1 MEEQITTEAIMPY
14 GKIKEYL
21 SEWYYEPQFSV
32 SVQPGEYDSGKIFHV
47 VKENYSGDIVFV
59 WQTGMAER
67 FDENTMVSTS
77 GIVGDE
83 LRGLIEQ
90 CYDLDKQLE
99 AGLNEAETEQQVPA
113 QKGE

>member
-1 MEEQITTEAIMPY
+1 MEEKITTEAVMPY
-14 GKIKEYL
+14 KKMKEYL

-32 SVQPGEYDSGKIFHV
+32 SVKPAEYDSSKIFHV
-47 VKENYSGDIVFV
+47 VTENYSGEVVFV
-59 WQTGMAER
+59 WQTEMAEM
-67 FDENTMVSTS
+67 FNDETMVSST

-90 CYDLDKQLE
+90 CFDLDKQLE
-99 AGLNEAETEQQVPA
+99 ADLNKDENQNLTIS